1 MKKICLLLS
10 AAVFCCVADVKAG
23 SETNVVGGNFFS
35 CGRCFKFEISKKV
48 PLGGKCARK
57 GKHSWKMLAAV
68 GDNYYG
74 CKKCFVIL
82 PTKGKPQTTV
92 CPAGSTHQWENI
104 GKMGNV
110 TQLKCSKCQVSLS
123 FAKAPKNP
131 GTCKKG
137 GQHDWMPAKA
147 K

>member
-1 MKKICLLLS
+1 MKLVNELKLLPGFS
-10 AAVFCCVADVKAG
+10 KEDVINA
-23 SETNVVGGNFFS
+23 
-35 CGRCFKFEISKKV
+35 I
-48 PLGGKCARK
+48 
-57 GKHSWKMLAAV
+57 
-68 GDNYYG
+68 

-104 GKMGNV
+104 GKLGNAM
-110 TQLKCSKCQVSLS
+110 QLKCGKCQVSLS

-137 GQHDWMPAKA
+137 KQHDWKPAKT